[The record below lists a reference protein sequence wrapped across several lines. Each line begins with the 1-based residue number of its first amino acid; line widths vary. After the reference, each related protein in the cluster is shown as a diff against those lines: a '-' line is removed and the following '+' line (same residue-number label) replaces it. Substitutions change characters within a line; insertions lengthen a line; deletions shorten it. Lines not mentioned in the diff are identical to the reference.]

1 MTQTLVVR
9 NSPFQIGEVC
19 RQLASGVAPARLTEL
34 ISMAKKVSAKARA
47 AARKQRD
54 KWKMKRW
61 YTIRAPRHP
70 WDFKNIGETI
80 GESDEHIMGRVYEM
94 TLQEFNGDFTKM
106 HVILRFRVDECVG
119 QDALTTFIGH
129 HHQTDHTRR
138 QIRRYR
144 GKIDDV
150 VDVVTTDGYLVRLK
164 PLIITQKRVQT
175 SVKQVMRAKSKDL
188 LLGYAAKNTY
198 AKLQESILGGEL
210 EEDIRKAVKPVYP
223 IKSVSIRKSQLLQS
237 GVVGEKGP
245 TLDEIHAE
253 EARIAA
259 ELKAKKAAAL
269 AAAMEE
275 DDSPSIL
282 DAAEAMEPD
291 SDKSESVDNAQGDD
305 ESSPDETGTE
315 DAVEEPESA
324 TTETIDYQSMKVAE
338 LKELLKAAGKPVSG
352 KKAELVA
359 RLEE

>member
-1 MTQTLVVR
+1 
-9 NSPFQIGEVC
+9 
-19 RQLASGVAPARLTEL
+19 
-34 ISMAKKVSAKARA
+34 MAKKVSAKGRA
-47 AARKQRD
+47 LARKQRD

-70 WDFKNIGETI
+70 WEFKNIGETL
-80 GESDEHIMGRVYEM
+80 GESDESIVGRVYEM

-106 HVILRFRVDECVG
+106 HVILRFRVHECVG

-175 SVKQVMRAKSKDL
+175 SVKQVMRSKTREL

-198 AKLQESILGGEL
+198 SKLQESILGGEL
-210 EEDIRKAVKPVYP
+210 EENIRKAVKPIYP
-223 IKSVSIRKSQLLQS
+223 IKSVAIRKSQLLQS
-237 GVVGEKGP
+237 GVVTEKGP

-253 EARIAA
+253 EKRVAA

-269 AAAMEE
+269 EAAMEE
-275 DDSPSIL
+275 EAEEDSPSIL
-282 DAAEAMEPD
+282 DAAEAMEPESEKKD
-291 SDKSESVDNAQGDD
+291 AAEEDAPAVEEPAAEAEEVSETEESEEGESESVDY
-305 ESSPDETGTE
+305 SSMT
-315 DAVEEPESA
+315 
-324 TTETIDYQSMKVAE
+324 VAE

-352 KKAELVA
+352 KKADLIS